1 MTRISRLVHAVSW
14 KHALGEVVLI
24 FVGITLALALNSWAN
39 DRDRRSEQVF
49 LLHQIRDS
57 LTTDEADFEEV
68 IGYALSGD
76 QLIREVERLLDE
88 RLPYSD
94 EVFEALGFILLT
106 NNAPKITT
114 GAYESLKSRGLDLI
128 SNVEL
133 RTRLVE
139 LHEDVRAEVDTQ
151 NALLRDLTM
160 EMWGTFGRERFVM
173 RSEGKSDFRPRAE
186 PLNYESLYDDHA
198 FYGYLTQRRV
208 LVDKFVE
215 RQWRI
220 ARDEIQAVKALI
232 DDELANLE

>member
-1 MTRISRLVHAVSW
+1 MTRISRVVHAVSW

-24 FVGITLALALNSWAN
+24 FVGITLALALNSWVS
-39 DRDRRSEQVF
+39 DRDRRAEQLF
-49 LLHQIRDS
+49 LLQQIRDS
-57 LTTDEADFEEV
+57 LNTDEADFEQT

-76 QLIREVERLLDE
+76 EVIREVERLIDE
-88 RLPYSD
+88 RLPFSD
-94 EVFEALGFILLT
+94 EVLDSLGFILLT
-106 NNAPKITT
+106 TNAPKITT

-128 SNVEL
+128 SNIEL
-133 RTRLVE
+133 RSRLVE
-139 LHEDVRAEVDTQ
+139 LHEDRKAEVDRL

-173 RSEGKSDFRPRAE
+173 RSERESDFRPRAV
-186 PLNYESLYDDHA
+186 PLNFESLYDDRA

-208 LVDKFVE
+208 LILRFVY

-232 DDELANLE
+232 DGELANLE